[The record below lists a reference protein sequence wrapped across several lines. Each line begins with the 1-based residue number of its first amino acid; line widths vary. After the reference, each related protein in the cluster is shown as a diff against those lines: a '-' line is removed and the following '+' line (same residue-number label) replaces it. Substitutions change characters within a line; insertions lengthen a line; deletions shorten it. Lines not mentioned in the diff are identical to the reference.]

1 VIQIVIKTKKTKP
14 VSKTTEDLLEEIS
27 KKLDKLTGILAIEGK
42 DEDQKI
48 KILTDLG
55 FTSVEA
61 GSLLGLPPGTIRR
74 KNLEMRKG

>member
-1 VIQIVIKTKKTKP
+1 MTTKNKKAKTIN
-14 VSKTTEDLLEEIS
+14 KTTEELLEEIS

-55 FTSVEA
+55 FTSAEA
-61 GSLLGLPPGTIRR
+61 GNLLGLPPGTIRR